1 MYANSS
7 LPKLLAKENID
18 IRHGNYKTPWFD
30 IKNRVLGLPMW
41 KDMGKDVYDLFVGH
55 EVGHA
60 LETPFEGWHDS
71 PEKLKGCPRSYINV
85 IEDARIERKIQS
97 RYPGLVG
104 PFSRGYNTL
113 FNEGFFGEITSTDL
127 DTLML
132 IDKINL
138 HAKVGSHIDVP
149 FSDEEY
155 VFMDRANKTQTFQ
168 EVLDLVRDVLAFTE
182 AQMPEDEDEDEDSS
196 DEQDEQDQD
205 DQDTESDT
213 PQYEEDE
220 NGDIQMDLP
229 SGSEEGDTEEDEEE
243 TQEEGGGVLSENP
256 IHESITDTNFRDAEK
271 EFLEGEEGDY
281 GIQQTLVCEDISK
294 SMFDKIVIPYAT
306 LALDRKA
313 RMVEGGMEDR
323 YQRIIEGYN
332 AYVKTTKRS
341 VAIAIKEFE
350 MRKAATQWAKATTAK
365 TGVIDVNKLFSYKT
379 NEDIF
384 KQTTR
389 LHDGKNHG
397 MIMLID
403 YSGSM
408 YDSLPHVID
417 QLIHLVLFCKGV
429 NIPFDVY
436 GFTTTNS
443 NVRWEDMRDGDM
455 DLDNLSMPLLTSS
468 SLKKADF
475 EDSLKHL
482 YMRTKSNRYEQT
494 YMISQAEDFGSTP
507 LNQALVAS
515 HRLIRE
521 FKIKKQIEKMNLV
534 VFSDGDANQVQ
545 IYQDS
550 ALSDKKLFTAP
561 KYKGITFV
569 IDKRKVQVDRMS
581 DTTARLLENISKRYD
596 TNTIGFFMAD
606 ENRDWNHKIS
616 SISYKTNQSWDELK
630 RSVRKEYNKNKC
642 VIMKNTLGY
651 NSFYLIKGGNALKT
665 EDDEFNV
672 TSNQTKNQMATAF
685 KKFSKSK
692 KQNKV
697 LMTSFGR
704 EVA

>member
-1 MYANSS
+1 
-7 LPKLLAKENID
+7 
-18 IRHGNYKTPWFD
+18 
-30 IKNRVLGLPMW
+30 
-41 KDMGKDVYDLFVGH
+41 
-55 EVGHA
+55 
-60 LETPFEGWHDS
+60 
-71 PEKLKGCPRSYINV
+71 
-85 IEDARIERKIQS
+85 
-97 RYPGLVG
+97 
-104 PFSRGYNTL
+104 
-113 FNEGFFGEITSTDL
+113 
-127 DTLML
+127 
-132 IDKINL
+132 
-138 HAKVGSHIDVP
+138 
-149 FSDEEY
+149 
-155 VFMDRANKTQTFQ
+155 
-168 EVLDLVRDVLAFTE
+168 
-182 AQMPEDEDEDEDSS
+182 
-196 DEQDEQDQD
+196 
-205 DQDTESDT
+205 
-213 PQYEEDE
+213 
-220 NGDIQMDLP
+220 
-229 SGSEEGDTEEDEEE
+229 
-243 TQEEGGGVLSENP
+243 
-256 IHESITDTNFRDAEK
+256 
-271 EFLEGEEGDY
+271 
-281 GIQQTLVCEDISK
+281 
-294 SMFDKIVIPYAT
+294 
-306 LALDRKA
+306 
-313 RMVEGGMEDR
+313 
-323 YQRIIEGYN
+323 
-332 AYVKTTKRS
+332 
-341 VAIAIKEFE
+341 
-350 MRKAATQWAKATTAK
+350 
-365 TGVIDVNKLFSYKT
+365 
-379 NEDIF
+379 
-384 KQTTR
+384 
-389 LHDGKNHG
+389 
-397 MIMLID
+397 
-403 YSGSM
+403 
-408 YDSLPHVID
+408 
-417 QLIHLVLFCKGV
+417 
-429 NIPFDVY
+429 
-436 GFTTTNS
+436 
-443 NVRWEDMRDGDM
+443 MRDGDM

-606 ENRDWNHKIS
+606 ENRDWNQKIG

-630 RSVRKEYNKNKC
+630 RTTRKEYNKNKC

-672 TSNQTKNQMATAF
+672 TSDQTKNQMATAF